1 MDELLAGIHEFV
13 DQRAE
18 EGVDFTPI
26 QDFLAEVSLLTDQDE
41 TLQDHTARVTLL
53 TVHAAKGL
61 EFHTVHIVGLEE
73 QLFPSR
79 FCTAPAE
86 IEEERRLL
94 YVAITRAM
102 QCCTLSFARQRFI
115 NGSVEFAS
123 ASRFLKDIDRQYIEV
138 VQPASPKPERPMW
151 TQNTWAKPTVQT
163 AKPNLQTSA
172 SALKPIQTGASA
184 PNSDFSPGT
193 RVKHRVFGSG
203 VIQRIY
209 RDEATGNDKID
220 ILFDDKGSKTLL
232 LAYAKLERE

>member
-1 MDELLAGIHEFV
+1 M
-13 DQRAE
+13 
-18 EGVDFTPI
+18 
-26 QDFLAEVSLLTDQDE
+26 SLLTDQDE
-41 TLQDHTARVTLL
+41 NLQDHTARVTLM

-86 IEEERRLL
+86 VEEERRLL

-102 QCCTLSFARQRFI
+102 QCCTLSFARQRFT

-151 TQNTWAKPTVQT
+151 TQNTWAKPRHEEPMVSRNNVIPVSRNIE
-163 AKPNLQTSA
+163 KPEVSA
-172 SALKPIQTGASA
+172 SFAS
-184 PNSDFSPGT
+184 GT

-220 ILFDDKGSKTLL
+220 ILFDDKGLKTLL